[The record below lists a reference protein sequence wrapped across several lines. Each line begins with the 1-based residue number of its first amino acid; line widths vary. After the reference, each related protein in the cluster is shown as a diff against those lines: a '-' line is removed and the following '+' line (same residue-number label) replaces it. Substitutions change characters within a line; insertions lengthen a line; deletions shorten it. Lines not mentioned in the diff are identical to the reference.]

1 MNPRHVLTV
10 AFALILI
17 GCGSPTSQKTATEK
31 DGKID
36 VEKIR
41 ITPDVVYGHKFG
53 MALTFDMFQPPQQ
66 NGAAVILINSGGWRA
81 IFPDFYKWTPNGFR
95 LVTEKELTQ
104 MQPNMLGFNPRPFL
118 AKGFT
123 FFELRHGSS
132 PKFEMSEIVADLRR
146 AVRFIRFHA
155 LEYGINP
162 ERLGIWGGSA
172 GGHLSLLLATT
183 ADAGN
188 KDATEEFEKGTDRVA
203 AVVACF
209 PPTDLKRF
217 AEFHKKINPDVLKQV
232 PALAMSEEQYREFSP
247 LNHVSS
253 DDAPALIVQG
263 DHDQLVPVLEAESM
277 YQALMKAGVKSK
289 LVIIPGADH
298 GFAGKDAERA
308 VQESVSWFEEC
319 LR

>member
-17 GCGSPTSQKTATEK
+17 GCGSPTSQKTVTGK

-36 VEKIR
+36 VEKTR

-53 MALTFDMFQPPQQ
+53 MALTFDMFQPQNQ
-66 NGAAVILINSGGWRA
+66 NGAAVIFINSGGWRA
-81 IFPDFYKWTPNGFR
+81 MFPDFYKWTPTGLR
-95 LVTEKELTQ
+95 LVTGKELAE
-104 MQPNMLGFNPRPFL
+104 MKPNMLGFNPRPFL

-123 FFELRHGSS
+123 FIELRHGST

-155 LEYGINP
+155 SEYGINP

-172 GGHLSLLLATT
+172 GGHLSLILATT

-217 AEFHKKINPDVLKQV
+217 VEFHKKINPGVLKQT
-232 PALAMSEEQYREFSP
+232 PALDLSEEQYREFSP
-247 LNHVSS
+247 LDHVSS
-253 DDAPALIVQG
+253 DDAPALIIQG
-263 DHDQLVPVLEAESM
+263 DHDKLVPVLEAESM

-308 VQESVSWFEEC
+308 VQESVSWFEEY